1 MTPVSVVPSPK
12 SQEYWNGPGPV
23 IEETSKVTDWP
34 GLFGA
39 VFAWRLM
46 KERALPLVWA
56 GALTG
61 AVIAAHRLAFE
72 AVVYVILN
80 YDPGVTLETS
90 APVVWFHAFVALAP
104 YGAAAVQVLDTLGQG
119 EPTEAQLVMGENV
132 GQAFTLVATGN
143 AELGLVALSQVRGSE
158 RGRQGA
164 YLALDPDWYD
174 PIRQDAVLLLHG
186 ADNAAA
192 RAFLDWLRGQ
202 VARELIAAHGYGSR

>member
-1 MTPVSVVPSPK
+1 MARNS
-12 SQEYWNGPGPV
+12 WWICV
-23 IEETSKVTDWP
+23 IAGLATAGGALLDLGRPLYIKGAWQWFALYAGP

-72 AVVYVILN
+72 AVVYVLIN

-104 YGAAAVQVLDTLGQG
+104 YGATFAILFAAALAVRFREHLTPGSIALAVALCAVASLTYYPLSEVFPGMFFSAEAASITFALVFAATAAVYGRRLF
-119 EPTEAQLVMGENV
+119 V
-132 GQAFTLVATGN
+132 GRLKG
-143 AELGLVALSQVRGSE
+143 GS
-158 RGRQGA
+158 
-164 YLALDPDWYD
+164 
-174 PIRQDAVLLLHG
+174 
-186 ADNAAA
+186 
-192 RAFLDWLRGQ
+192 
-202 VARELIAAHGYGSR
+202 